1 VAVRASSLLRKL
13 DRLKDLYG
21 KGRAAAK
28 LELLKKLDS
37 GRLSR
42 AADVTLLHEALCFLW
57 AYPDNREV
65 LSQVEKMLAGF
76 ERRSD
81 LRRFSAELADTG
93 IAGTDINYSFFW
105 HTAKWLVKRCPDSLA
120 IDWESFEED
129 DKLLGL
135 LPLLTLYSET
145 PALDESDFTAQEWVD
160 RLKGPKETDAAFVI
174 RRFEKLHGDEFVKES
189 VFESPD
195 IPYVISPGPNT
206 PARTRAKIRGA
217 KVTYQNE
224 PLSRSRPDMREAIL
238 EPPLGVRS
246 VSPREG
252 QKLIDMAREA
262 MITRARDLDIFMH
275 ADANDVRMVE
285 CGDGLQFAVMGGKP
299 ERRLLLE
306 AVYGAITLKNG
317 VPIGYVLN
325 SALFGSSAVAY
336 NIFDTYRGAEAAYVY
351 GRVLSMLRAL
361 FGSNAF
367 AVDPYQLGHQNMEGL
382 KSGAW
387 WFYYKLNFQ
396 SHDREVLRVLK
407 GELARM
413 KRNPKHRSSI
423 DTLSELTAEHMFFYL
438 DRPRKDVIGR
448 IPLGNIGLT
457 IIDYIAARFGSDRE
471 KATEVCSKEAAK
483 LLGLR
488 STSGFSAG
496 EKLAWGRW
504 SPLIMSMP
512 GVSRW
517 TPGEKEALV
526 QVVRAKGGRRESE
539 FAWLFD
545 SHRKLRNT
553 VLKMSEKR

>member
-1 VAVRASSLLRKL
+1 
-13 DRLKDLYG
+13 
-21 KGRAAAK
+21 
-28 LELLKKLDS
+28 
-37 GRLSR
+37 
-42 AADVTLLHEALCFLW
+42 
-57 AYPDNREV
+57 
-65 LSQVEKMLAGF
+65 
-76 ERRSD
+76 
-81 LRRFSAELADTG
+81 
-93 IAGTDINYSFFW
+93 
-105 HTAKWLVKRCPDSLA
+105 
-120 IDWESFEED
+120 
-129 DKLLGL
+129 
-135 LPLLTLYSET
+135 
-145 PALDESDFTAQEWVD
+145 
-160 RLKGPKETDAAFVI
+160 
-174 RRFEKLHGDEFVKES
+174 
-189 VFESPD
+189 
-195 IPYVISPGPNT
+195 
-206 PARTRAKIRGA
+206 
-217 KVTYQNE
+217 
-224 PLSRSRPDMREAIL
+224 MREAIL
-238 EPPLGVRS
+238 QPPLGVRS
-246 VSPREG
+246 VSPQEG

-367 AVDPYQLGHQNMEGL
+367 AVDPYQLGHQNTEGL
-382 KSGAW
+382 ESGAW
-387 WFYYKLNFQ
+387 WFYYKLGFQ
-396 SHDREVLRVLK
+396 SHDRGVLRVLK

-413 KRNPKHRSSI
+413 KRNPKHRSGI
-423 DTLSELTAEHMFFYL
+423 DTLSELTAEHLFFYL
-438 DRPRKDVIGR
+438 DRPRQDVIGR

-471 KATEVCSKEAAK
+471 KATEVCSREAAK

-496 EKLAWGRW
+496 EKLAWERW

-545 SHRKLRNT
+545 SHRKLRDT